1 MFWVNWIIIL
11 SFWFFGAQDLLAQGF
26 PESLIVLGRLTGL
39 IAAYFILVQFFLVGR
54 NPFLE
59 GYFGLDT
66 LTRIHHTFGKV
77 GILFLLTHPILLVGG
92 YSLVARR
99 EPLVQFIRFLESGEY
114 VFFAYVAALLFVV
127 VAGLSVYI
135 VRSKIK
141 YETWY
146 IVHLLVYLAI
156 FLSFPHQLVNGGTL
170 LLHRTFYIYWIALYS
185 LVFISHLLFRIIRP
199 VWLFQKHRFIVSRIV
214 RETPSVVSVYITG
227 KKMNTFSIKP
237 GQFMRVRF
245 LLKSFWFEAHP
256 FSLSQ
261 PHDSNELRISV
272 RELGDFTER
281 VKDIPSGTPVF
292 IEGPY
297 GVFTNRKET
306 SSKVLLLAGGIGI
319 TPLRTLAEEMG
330 ALGKDVLLLYGSR
343 TRKEVVFKEEL
354 DVLSEKYQIRVIH
367 VLSQGQGSLDERGY
381 IDEEKVKRL
390 VPDLTEREIYL
401 CGPVQMVNTISAFLL
416 KNGVKQENIY
426 FERFSLHA

>member
-1 MFWVNWIIIL
+1 
-11 SFWFFGAQDLLAQGF
+11 
-26 PESLIVLGRLTGL
+26 
-39 IAAYFILVQFFLVGR
+39 
-54 NPFLE
+54 
-59 GYFGLDT
+59 
-66 LTRIHHTFGKV
+66 
-77 GILFLLTHPILLVGG
+77 
-92 YSLVARR
+92 
-99 EPLVQFIRFLESGEY
+99 
-114 VFFAYVAALLFVV
+114 
-127 VAGLSVYI
+127 
-135 VRSKIK
+135 
-141 YETWY
+141 
-146 IVHLLVYLAI
+146 
-156 FLSFPHQLVNGGTL
+156 
-170 LLHRTFYIYWIALYS
+170 
-185 LVFISHLLFRIIRP
+185 
-199 VWLFQKHRFIVSRIV
+199 
-214 RETPSVVSVYITG
+214 
-227 KKMNTFSIKP
+227 
-237 GQFMRVRF
+237 
-245 LLKSFWFEAHP
+245 
-256 FSLSQ
+256 
-261 PHDSNELRISV
+261 V